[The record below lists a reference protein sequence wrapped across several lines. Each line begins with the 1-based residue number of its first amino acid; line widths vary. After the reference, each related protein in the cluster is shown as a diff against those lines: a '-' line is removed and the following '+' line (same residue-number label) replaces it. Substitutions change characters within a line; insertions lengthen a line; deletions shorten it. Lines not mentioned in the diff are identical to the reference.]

1 MITTTCRPFPTRLPL
16 LAVIL
21 FCAGIAIT
29 PTVLARPLHVD
40 AANGNDRRDGH
51 TPATAFRTIQH
62 AADLVQPGDE
72 IIIHP
77 GIYFEHVTLAETKR
91 GTPDAPITL
100 RADSIAKNRV
110 ILSGANP
117 AIRTGKI
124 RWQLVDPDTQL
135 YAVPYAGPNPARVTY
150 DHVDLFPYAD
160 RDTLNTFT
168 LRLSDATDTAAA
180 STAPGPRHGFYYEET
195 GSTPK
200 LYLRL
205 HPSGQYGSTDP
216 NQHTIAVS
224 PRRIRGTGINIAAK
238 GPAHIII
245 EGITFETPGDTAIAT
260 TASNITI
267 RDNWFFG
274 APYAVRGN
282 NRGEARKPDAA
293 PHATA
298 SDIIIEHCEYTE
310 LSSWNDASELL
321 RELKLQ
327 PGQRATWPTIWHRKT
342 TGRYGLP
349 KNTKNYE
356 NGIAVRIG
364 RGWTLRNNYIHD
376 TFEGL
381 ANDGMGNAVDVSI
394 HDNLFARICD
404 NAIETE
410 NHSRNVR
417 IYRNHFL
424 DVLEPFSYQ
433 PSGGLP
439 WPGPIYFYQNIVEN
453 TPEAARIW
461 QPAPHGGRGVFKIGI
476 TLKNWNNGRNADV
489 PKSPLA
495 APLPGLFFFNNT
507 ITFPGGRLFD
517 LMGSRKVPI
526 QNVHFVR
533 NIIATDFVLST
544 DPATDLIPGF
554 FDFQQNQVSPATPG
568 QPGPG
573 PLVAGPAT
581 PADANAGTPL
591 AKLPADL
598 SPPPLPDIGALQ
610 PGDTWFPPRVG
621 PRETP

>member
-1 MITTTCRPFPTRLPL
+1 MIRIPAPLTLFICLCITTTS
-16 LAVIL
+16 
-21 FCAGIAIT
+21 
-29 PTVLARPLHVD
+29 ARPLHVD
-40 AANGNDRRDGH
+40 AATGNDRHDGR
-51 TPATAFRTIQH
+51 TPATAFRTIQR
-62 AADLVQPGDE
+62 AADVAQPGDE
-72 IIIHP
+72 IVIHP
-77 GIYFEHVTLAETKR
+77 GIYFEHVTLREDKR
-91 GTPDAPITL
+91 GTPSAPIIF
-100 RADSIAKNRV
+100 RADRIAKNRV
-110 ILSGANP
+110 ILSGAAP
-117 AIRTGKI
+117 GIRTGKTH
-124 RWQLVDPDTQL
+124 WELVDPDAQL
-135 YAVPYAGPNPARVTY
+135 YAAPYSGLPPARVTY
-150 DHVDLFPYAD
+150 SHVDLYPYLN

-168 LRLSDATDTAAA
+168 LQLPDNA
-180 STAPGPRHGFYYEET
+180 TAPGPRHGFFYDAIAK
-195 GSTPK
+195 K

-216 NQHTIAVS
+216 DRHSIAVS
-224 PRRIRGTGINIAAK
+224 PKAFRGSTISIQGQ

-282 NRGEARKPDAA
+282 NKGEARKPDAN
-293 PHATA
+293 PYATA
-298 SDIIIEHCEYTE
+298 SDITIEHCEYTE
-310 LSSWNDASELL
+310 FSTWNDATELL

-327 PGQRATWPTIWHRKT
+327 PGRRAPWSAIWHRKT

-349 KNTKNYE
+349 ANTKNYE

-364 RGWTLRNNYIHD
+364 RGWTIRNNHIHD

-394 HDNLFARICD
+394 HDNVFARICD

-433 PSGGLP
+433 PGGGPP
-439 WPGPIYFYQNIVEN
+439 WPGPLYFYQNIVEN
-453 TPEAARIW
+453 TPEHAALW

-476 TLKNWNNGRNADV
+476 SLKNWNNGRNADV

-507 ITFPGGRLFD
+507 ITFPGGRLFT
-517 LMGSRKVPI
+517 LMGSRNVPI
-526 QNVHFVR
+526 RNVHFTR
-533 NIIATDFVLST
+533 NIIATDFVLSK
-544 DPATDLIPGF
+544 DPAADLPAGSF
-554 FDFQQNQVSPATPG
+554 TFARNHVSPATPG
-568 QPGPG
+568 QPGPA
-573 PLVAGPAT
+573 PFVAGDDTEP
-581 PADANAGTPL
+581 PEIPI
-591 AKLPADL
+591 PV
-598 SPPPLPDIGALQ
+598 PPLPDTGALQ
-610 PGDTWFPPRVG
+610 PGDTWFPPKVG
-621 PRETP
+621 PRET